1 MARTKSKAQNFIKT
15 EIEGDREFKAHVY
28 QQLLDLQPFLS
39 EESQVSVA
47 IQVSEPADETNRGTK
62 AVTEKAPIYTLTLHA
77 NLGEFQI
84 DAEGRDTNRYTALSS
99 AKQQMLQQLNS
110 LVGASVDSRER
121 NAHIRALTRG
131 ELTLH

>member
-84 DAEGRDTNRYTALSS
+84 DAEGRDTNRYIAAT
-99 AKQQMLQQLNS
+99 KHPET
-110 LVGASVDSRER
+110 GAQAATSRRRHQER
-121 NAHIRALTRG
+121 RKHGAQ
-131 ELTLH
+131 